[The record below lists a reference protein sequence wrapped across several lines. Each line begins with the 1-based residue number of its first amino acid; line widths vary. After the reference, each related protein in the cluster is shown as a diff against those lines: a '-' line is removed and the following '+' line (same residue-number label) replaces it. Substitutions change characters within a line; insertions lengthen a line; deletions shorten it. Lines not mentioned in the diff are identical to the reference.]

1 MFESVELW
9 AQFGLAGLVIFAL
22 FFLLYQGVKIV
33 TAKFEAINA
42 ANNEVIST
50 ITTLHANERKEWR
63 DESSKHNDKLAM
75 ALDGLSKNVQEQT
88 MAIRINSGGQSP

>member
-33 TAKFEAINA
+33 TAKFEAINK
-42 ANNEVIST
+42 ANNEVIHE
-50 ITTLHANERKEWR
+50 ITSLHANERKEWR
-63 DESSKHNDKLAM
+63 NEISKHNDKLAD

-88 MAIRINSGGQSP
+88 IAIRLNSGGSTP